1 MNLPIPKLGTVKLP
15 GEISEKFF
23 KDFSHI
29 ALPIKAKESKEEPE
43 IEIILSKKIIQS
55 IEKIYSISLK
65 DEIKKNSGTVTG
77 KAGEVIDIPVLQ
89 ASGDVVRILL
99 VGVGDST
106 NSHIRRAS
114 AAIGRKIKASNSS
127 LLSFLVEKKSDAQLH
142 FISTALA
149 TYIWSQKSGTK
160 SLTPEITLVGSFADV
175 LERSRVLVKS
185 TWKARD
191 LIQTPANI
199 KNPAWMAAQ
208 AKSLAKSPTLSL
220 KIRSVRQLAEFGG
233 LSAIGNSSAEN
244 PPRFVEL
251 SYKPR
256 GSKRVPHVVLVGKGI
271 TFDTGGVSLKRPYDV
286 MTAMKSDMAGAAC
299 VLMATIAAAELKL

>member
-43 IEIILSKKIIQS
+43 IEIVLSKKIIQS

-65 DEIKKNSGTVTG
+65 DEIKKNGGTVTG

-127 LLSFLVEKKSDAQLH
+127 LLSF
-142 FISTALA
+142 
-149 TYIWSQKSGTK
+149 
-160 SLTPEITLVGSFADV
+160 
-175 LERSRVLVKS
+175 
-185 TWKARD
+185 
-191 LIQTPANI
+191 
-199 KNPAWMAAQ
+199 
-208 AKSLAKSPTLSL
+208 
-220 KIRSVRQLAEFGG
+220 
-233 LSAIGNSSAEN
+233 
-244 PPRFVEL
+244 
-251 SYKPR
+251 
-256 GSKRVPHVVLVGKGI
+256 
-271 TFDTGGVSLKRPYDV
+271 
-286 MTAMKSDMAGAAC
+286 
-299 VLMATIAAAELKL
+299 